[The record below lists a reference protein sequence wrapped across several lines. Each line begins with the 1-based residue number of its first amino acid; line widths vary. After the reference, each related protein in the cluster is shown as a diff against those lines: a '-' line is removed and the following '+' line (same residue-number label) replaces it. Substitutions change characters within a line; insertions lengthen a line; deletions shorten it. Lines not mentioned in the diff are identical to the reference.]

1 MSFSWGR
8 WVRSRWNQDRL
19 VFAMAMMVIMGASIF
34 KPGLPLVIT
43 PMVKT
48 IYHTLDEVPEDT
60 VFILALSAPFHYMY
74 DCTVGDI
81 AIIKHM
87 TNLCRDRGCKIVM
100 TAMGPDQ
107 RIINLEILDTLEKT
121 GYLEGLTYGEDYIDL
136 GFIPGQEIAVGAM
149 VEDLHAIA
157 PTDKDGIPIE
167 NFPMMENIRD
177 MDDYGLMY
185 FSITSIIDRFPRQ
198 WGEPALARGIPIIGT
213 TLSASYTFGMPW
225 IEQGYI
231 IGLLN
236 SGRGAAE
243 YEQYASLQQNDKGF
257 MGTASTLMDV
267 YSSIHLFAV
276 LVIISGFIFSVYSL
290 TKRPEE
296 VIT

>member
-1 MSFSWGR
+1 
-8 WVRSRWNQDRL
+8 L
-19 VFAMAMMVIMGASIF
+19 VFAVAFLVIAGASLA

-48 IYHTLDEVPEDT
+48 IYHTVDDVPEGT
-60 VFILALSAPFHYMY
+60 VFICALSAPFHYMY

-87 TNLCRDRGCKIVM
+87 TNLARERGCKIVLI
-100 TAMGPDQ
+100 AMSADQ
-107 RIINLEILDTLEKT
+107 RIINLEILDKHLGPQ

-136 GFIPGQEIAVGAM
+136 GFVPGEEIAVGAM
-149 VEDLHAIA
+149 VTDLHAIA
-157 PTDKDGIPIE
+157 PTDKDGVPIE
-167 NFPMMENIRD
+167 NFPMMENIRN
-177 MDDYGLMY
+177 MDDYGCMY

-198 WGEPALARGIPIIGT
+198 WGEPAVERGIPIIGT

-231 IGLLN
+231 VGLLN

-243 YEQYASLQQNDKGF
+243 YEQYASEMQNDRGF

-267 YSSIHLFAV
+267 YSMIHMFAV
-276 LVIISGFIFSVYSL
+276 LLIVVGFIYSVYAL